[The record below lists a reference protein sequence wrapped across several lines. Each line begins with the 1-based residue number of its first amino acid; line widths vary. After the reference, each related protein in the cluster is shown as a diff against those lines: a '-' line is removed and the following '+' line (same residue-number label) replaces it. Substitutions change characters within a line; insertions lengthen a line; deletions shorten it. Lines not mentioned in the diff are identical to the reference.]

1 MRIQILCLFIG
12 LSFITSGCSI
22 HPLQED
28 VTRLP
33 LPEIIHKV
41 RCEAKDAVEY
51 YDPHH
56 RFDEVTVTYV
66 FDFII
71 TEGNEASADGK
82 FTVPISHGVF
92 SIGFEAGKDLE
103 RKSDRQIRIVD
114 SFGYLRGRDCSNARF
129 VESAKYP
136 ISGTTG
142 LDEVV
147 ANFIDLAHEKP
158 LDRLAAFIGT
168 YRDII
173 AFTTTIGGA
182 IKPSITLTPLS
193 GRIFN
198 VNGVIGGE
206 RKDLHQLTIQFEPPP
221 IANRWQSKVQ
231 PVQIVYGVLEGT
243 EVEAGRQSAYEAAR
257 LKKLL
262 AEIDDLLEK
271 KKVAG
276 ERVDQKL
283 SSELGKVIDEKAPS
297 AFLADKNAQS
307 QLRNEIES
315 VIAKESAAA
324 KEVDDQL
331 NARIQTLVKEHLEP
345 MLAAP
350 QVTAPPPALSS
361 QDEQDLRNL
370 RALRRSEEQEYFD
383 RERDIRD
390 FLREAP

>member
-1 MRIQILCLFIG
+1 MG
-12 LSFITSGCSI
+12 LSFFASGCSI

-66 FDFII
+66 FDFTI

-92 SIGFEAGKDLE
+92 SIGFEAGKELE
-103 RKSDRQIRIVD
+103 RKSDRQIRIAD

-129 VESAKYP
+129 VESVKYP

-142 LDEVV
+142 LDEVF
-147 ANFIDLAHEKP
+147 ANFMDLAHEKP
-158 LDRLAAFIGT
+158 LNRVAAFIGT

-221 IANRWQSKVQ
+221 IASRWQGKVQ

-243 EVEAGRQSAYEAAR
+243 EEEAARQSTYEAAR

-262 AEIDDLLEK
+262 AEIDDLMEK

-276 ERVDQKL
+276 ELVDQKL
-283 SSELGKVIDEKAPS
+283 TSQLDKFIEERAPQT
-297 AFLADKNAQS
+297 FLADERAQT
-307 QLRNEIES
+307 QLRNEIRA
-315 VIAKESAAA
+315 VIEKESAATKA
-324 KEVDDQL
+324 VDDQL
-331 NARIQTLVKEHLEP
+331 KARIQTLVKEHIEP
-345 MLAAP
+345 MVAAP
-350 QVTAPPPALSS
+350 GTAPPPPLSR
-361 QDEQDLRNL
+361 QGEQDLRNL